1 MCVGHFIGTSWQER
15 EERILS
21 EQAGYL
27 QDDKTIDRLEEAMV
41 RIASAMEQQARAREE
56 REREARSAPD
66 LPEIAANIDALCV
79 RIRGILERKGE

>member
-1 MCVGHFIGTSWQER
+1 M
-15 EERILS
+15 S
-21 EQAGYL
+21 EQTGSL
-27 QDDKTIDRLEEAMV
+27 QDDRTIDRLEEAV
-41 RIASAMEQQARAREE
+41 GRIATAMEQQARMREE